1 MIRIMYFPGDE
12 TLNLDLTPADLP
24 QALAN
29 PNGLI
34 WVDFSGEAPEVC
46 EPILEGVFGFHPLAV
61 DDALSESHVPKLDDW
76 QKYLYVV
83 LDAIQYDRANS
94 EVDIIEV
101 DVFLGKNYLVTH
113 HDLAIAALDHAWSN
127 LCKDERHHRH
137 GADHLLYIL
146 SDELVADF
154 MLAVEEIDAEI
165 DAVEN
170 QVFDNPSP
178 RTAQNIFSLKRM
190 VVRLRRSISPLREVF
205 NKLARDDFEVTDE
218 KDRVYFRDIYDH
230 LVRLHDISESLRD
243 LVSGVLD
250 TYLSVINNR
259 MNEVMKTLTII
270 TTVFMPISF
279 LAGFFGMNF
288 FVPEQPFPLSLWVT
302 LPVYI
307 PVFIIFVVAPVLMFW
322 WFRRRGWM

>member
-1 MIRIMYFPGDE
+1 MYFPGDE
-12 TLNLDLTPADLP
+12 TLNLDLKPGDLP

-29 PNGLI
+29 PNGLL
-34 WVDFSGEAPEVC
+34 WVDFSGETPEVC

-83 LDAIQYDRANS
+83 LDAIQFDRDNK
-94 EVDIIEV
+94 EVDTIEV

-113 HDLAIAALDHAWSN
+113 HDLSVTALDHAWSN

-154 MLAVEEIDAEI
+154 MHAVEEIDTEI
-165 DAVEN
+165 EAVEN

-178 RTAQNIFSLKRM
+178 NTAQNIFTLKRM
-190 VVRLRRSISPLREVF
+190 VVKLRRSISPLREVF

-322 WFRRRGWM
+322 WFHRRGWM